1 MVDQNP
7 NPEDFNGN
15 LGPFDKGTTDIN
27 SFLPF
32 QGDNR
37 SYKPIITPSPAQR
50 VAPNAN
56 LDNSMYPIKDSI
68 TGLPPYTDAVPKVG
82 KMTAQQKA
90 AAFTNYTFN
99 QLKAFEDKEVYAP
112 IQSYDPSANGAH
124 RARYLAYGQKT
135 FDKVGFNPLINNEA
149 LFNANTDILDDFSRT
164 MTSSFF
170 PLFGRGVIANPKSY
184 AGVFTGDF
192 GQDVAEAAAYED
204 FHSIGY
210 SSKGGVGAFLN
221 NTLNSFAYTAGILVE
236 AAVEEALIGA
246 ALGSR
251 GGAQGAATGTAIGA
265 GAGVL
270 KGLFQVPKALYSMT
284 KNGATIMANLKNLD
298 NVNDARV
305 AFKEASKVVGNF
317 LNPVENIGNAFKNDI
332 LSNANNLGKLARAKN
347 TFAGF
352 YLDVRNMNMA
362 LSEARLEGGFV
373 ENNTYKQ
380 LYDDYYIKNGEAPS
394 TEKQKEFRQ
403 TAKQAGADALMYNSG
418 LIFYS
423 NKLVVPTLMRGSLLK
438 NMTNYSENI
447 IDVGKKARVIL
458 GKKGF
463 EAVDINF
470 TNSLKALRNP
480 AVYGRTAAA
489 YFKANVTEGLQENF
503 QDVIADYT
511 QKRYVEAY
519 NDPAKMNFDFKKGL
533 IKDALLKQISPEG
546 FEAFA
551 SGFIMGGYSKVLTGG
566 YNLLTDNY
574 LKYVKDPK
582 GYADTIKERKETAES
597 IAKRLNVLYENPK
610 DFFHARYFNYGH
622 QVLISKVQDSENV
635 TLKESTDAVDDS
647 FITNLTTILKTGT
660 MRHFVDNFE
669 KLKQLTPEELETEL
683 SLAPGEG
690 AKALSRIDTI
700 ISRAKRMEKRYE
712 AAMKM
717 QSGINLNDY
726 KEGTDEYRKAAL
738 LDEAFSVSRAN
749 LVFMG
754 ESFDRNLERIQSIS
768 NEVLNLVNKSDKI
781 AASDIMAITSNDR
794 MDNELNILETEI
806 ESLKNSTD
814 PQALKKVQETEDKVQ
829 KLKSVKNALAAL
841 EPANFA
847 INVSNEILSSLE
859 ESAAEEDIKKA
870 IEDNFANKAEEM
882 SKEIVENVKNSLIDY
897 LKAVTGGTTDYEMLM
912 NKLSTA
918 EGVNSIDS
926 LVTSVIDIRMLD
938 RETAALASVV
948 TALSDPEEFLEHVN
962 RNFQWMRNMY
972 NNRSEY
978 FKDVVNTSI
987 EQKEYNDLLEKL
999 AEKGIYVDLDE
1010 FAEWIEDKTKLPTQF
1025 EDDINKRIITPDT
1038 PLYRE
1043 YISLF
1048 MELADIQK
1056 EKPAGEKANADELLK
1071 EKIAEEDE
1079 KMQKE
1084 LDEARKLYDQELKKE
1099 IGFTEKELEDLKEQ
1113 AVDTTEQDKEVAEM
1127 LELIDNIE
1135 ALGLQTEE
1143 DAVSQ
1148 QVLIQE
1154 AFTKFGLTPEALEA
1168 KNNEIA
1174 ADKERAR
1181 AAVNL
1186 SKADSNVEL
1195 FRTPEGRNFIFYRV
1209 AVPELLREKVETL
1222 QAEIEK
1228 AKESQVQSDIDVN
1241 ATEAKKSYDAKV
1253 AEITAKYDKIKA
1265 DLVEEYGK
1273 QGAKATDVDS
1283 AKAYVKVTTETP
1295 WDSLPEDLKADLQK
1309 MFDKHKKENFKS
1321 EKDPARLA
1329 LLRQNWLKTQ
1339 GPYIEAY
1346 NTSKA
1351 GERPTDEVLVTEPPV
1366 LTFKAKTPEEL
1377 KTSNLGDLSKLI
1389 KDMQFMFSE
1398 KKIIDAKEKVKTLT
1412 KSQLEKLG
1420 KEIKA
1425 LQGYLA
1431 YRRSIADIS
1440 SPEGQILETIQNLI
1454 KDAAENVEVIK
1465 NERGQTVGRRIKG
1478 IDYAEGEYAARVTSE
1493 KERVLKSINP
1503 DYEVYEYNALKDEM
1517 VTDPAT
1523 GQIVRKP
1530 SRIESIFKRVEV
1542 LTADDSAE
1550 VKVDNFISQLKSAFA
1565 KKEIQKFGVQWKYDR
1580 IKDYFLGAE
1589 PKEFNLENVK
1599 EIIAEL
1605 ANKESSETG
1614 TLIDSLSRDY
1624 LAGKKITQPKT
1635 MTERGFKNL
1644 KTTLDK
1650 VLDLAKD
1657 GKVVIVPKDI
1667 LLYSRDYVSED
1678 GKKGLTGE
1686 IDLLLIDSDGN
1697 FFIVDFKTGKSSV
1710 WTNFNKTDET
1720 IDLTEAYTWP
1730 TNATKPLTDNTDV
1743 INWEELGYESF
1754 EEFNQSYNNDVQSIS
1769 LLSTEG
1775 ANKKGI
1781 INGTIKVFFKQGA
1794 GKKAI
1799 NLDVQFVKPTYTIV
1813 PKFSRKPEYA
1823 TQLSF
1828 YRNLFANM
1836 TGIVPKGIR
1845 ILPIET
1851 KINEE
1856 AQIESLELASIA
1868 NPETGFIDVD
1878 FVEQVNNFLPLNL
1891 AKAST
1896 TKKVVTATD
1905 KKADIER
1912 RRQEELNKLKE
1923 NLENDLK
1930 EAEKEPDTAPKV
1942 KIKKA
1947 DGSIDTNSIRQNS
1960 IESAN
1965 SRYAYGLN
1973 RTNAKYDAELAAL
1986 EGVDEEDQNIYEEY
2000 IPESYDIKDNVNQT
2014 VLYNGEIG
2022 TLIEFQSDISNY
2034 AVETPDGIYP
2044 IDISTDSNILKLG
2057 INTIKLNQ
2065 QIFNEPVINGKTYKI
2080 DKIDDN
2086 TYSVNGIEYTVEKF
2100 PRKKGIKNLRYRSN
2114 DEKIAKTQTEI
2125 TAVTQKYND
2134 LLAKSDSLTDDER
2147 IIQGLQLVQQLASME
2162 YKLNFLQKTLDDLIE
2177 TNTEVISKSKDL
2189 INAIQSLPEFF
2200 ANSTTS
2206 DQENE
2211 DLEDIKNKSD
2221 NSAAIQDM
2229 YDIMV
2234 ESVPANFDKLLTD
2247 IPSLTKEDLNNFV
2260 SYINSIIPKLEQLK
2274 LEYEGIDRMT
2284 TNISNE
2290 IVVLGQLLNYITNI
2304 KTNKDGRVSK
2314 SQPAE
2319 VKREQERLQQNVDE
2333 SALQESQRGQAESV
2347 SGQQAQQKRRG
2358 KVNSDILQPMIYNF
2372 LAEEATEDVSEEVEQ
2387 IDLEEINNLFENATQ
2402 ETLVDV
2408 YFDTIEK
2415 LSKKGVPSTYADKL
2429 YNQKVKEFATE
2440 VSAKT
2445 VEKADTLI
2453 RKNDNVLFIV
2463 TDVVN
2468 EGVDVVNY
2476 STKETMFISNKDLKN
2491 KYLKHYTN
2499 LEMEE
2504 MPVEEV
2510 FDDSDN
2516 SASDETFE
2524 SLEDAINDP
2533 DIVQSKVDEMSQLS
2547 KEERRNRLRN
2557 NTKCD

>member
-1 MVDQNP
+1 MVDQNS
-7 NPEDFNGN
+7 NPEDFNGS
-15 LGPFDKGTTDIN
+15 LGPFDRGTTDVN

-32 QGDNR
+32 QGETPA
-37 SYKPIITPSPAQR
+37 YKPIVTPSPVQR
-50 VAPNAN
+50 VIPTAN

-68 TGLPPYTDAVPKVG
+68 TGLPPYTDAVPRVG
-82 KMTAQQKA
+82 KMTAAQKA
-90 AAFTNYTFN
+90 NALTNYTFN

-112 IQSYDPSANGAH
+112 TQSYDPSANGAH

-184 AGVFTGDF
+184 AGLFTGDF

-204 FHSIGY
+204 YHSIGY
-210 SSKGGVGAFLN
+210 SSKGGIGAFLN

-236 AAVEEALIGA
+236 AAVEEALIGGV
-246 ALGSR
+246 LGSR
-251 GGAQGAATGTAIGA
+251 GGAQGAAAGTAIGA

-284 KNGATIMANLKNLD
+284 KNGATIMANLNKLD
-298 NVNDARV
+298 NANDARV

-317 LNPVENIGNAFKNDI
+317 LNPVENIGNTFKNDI

-380 LYDDYYIKNGEAPS
+380 LYDDYYIRNGEAPS

-622 QVLISKVQDSENV
+622 QVLISKAQDSENV
-635 TLKESTDAVDDS
+635 TLKESADAVDDS

-781 AASDIMAITSNDR
+781 AASDIMAITSSDR

-882 SKEIVENVKNSLIDY
+882 SKEIVENVKTSLIDY

-1113 AVDTTEQDKEVAEM
+1113 AVDTTEQDKELAEM
-1127 LELIDNIE
+1127 SELIDNIE

-1148 QVLIQE
+1148 EVLIQE

-1222 QAEIEK
+1222 QTEIEK
-1228 AKESQVQSDIDVN
+1228 AKESQVQSDIDIN

-1644 KTTLDK
+1644 KTILDK

-1710 WTNFNKTDET
+1710 WTNFNKADET

-1730 TNATKPLTDNTDV
+1730 TNLTKPLTDNTDV
-1743 INWEELGYESF
+1743 INWEALGYESF

-1799 NLDVQFVKPTYTIV
+1799 NLDVEFTKPTYTIV

-1836 TGIVPKGIR
+1836 RGIVPKGIR

-1868 NPETGFIDVD
+1868 DPETGFIDVD
-1878 FVEQVNNFLPLNL
+1878 FVEEVNKFLPLNL
-1891 AKAST
+1891 GAAP
-1896 TKKVVTATD
+1896 TKQKPTET
-1905 KKADIER
+1905 
-1912 RRQEELNKLKE
+1912 
-1923 NLENDLK
+1923 
-1930 EAEKEPDTAPKV
+1930 PT
-1942 KIKKA
+1942 
-1947 DGSIDTNSIRQNS
+1947 
-1960 IESAN
+1960 
-1965 SRYAYGLN
+1965 
-1973 RTNAKYDAELAAL
+1973 
-1986 EGVDEEDQNIYEEY
+1986 YEEY
-2000 IPESYDIKDNVNQT
+2000 VPESYDIKDNVNQT

-2114 DEKIAKTQTEI
+2114 DEQIAKTQAEI
-2125 TAVTQKYND
+2125 VSVTQKYND
-2134 LLAKSDSLTDDER
+2134 LLAKSDSLTDNER

-2162 YKLNFLQKTLDDLIE
+2162 YKLNFLQKTLDNLIE

-2234 ESVPANFDKLLTD
+2234 ENVPANFDKLITD

-2319 VKREQERLQQNVDE
+2319 VKREQERLQQDVDE
-2333 SALQESQRGQAESV
+2333 FTLPESQRGQAESV
-2347 SGQQAQQKRRG
+2347 PRQQAQQKRRG

-2372 LAEEATEDVSEEVEQ
+2372 LAEEATEDVSEKVEQ

-2445 VEKADTLI
+2445 VEKGDTLI
-2453 RKNDNVLFIV
+2453 RKNDNALFIV

-2504 MPVEEV
+2504 IPVEEV